1 MKWEMTLSVSEM
13 FGKTLIPNWFIPLLA
28 GWFAWR
34 VSRNRFPGAAIV
46 CINLIVACVLW

>member
-28 GWFAWR
+28 GRFAWR